1 MNAPL
6 SKYHPCVTQI
16 LEILDQKNIWY
27 EVFEHEPVRTSEE
40 AAEAR
45 PRYELK
51 QGTKALILR
60 VKRSGEKFFVM
71 VVVPGNLRFENK
83 KVKDLLGSQDIR
95 FAFEEEVSKITDGI
109 KLGGLPPFGNLFNLN
124 VYADP
129 KVFNNE
135 VIVFNAGDKRV
146 SLAMKSSDYQ
156 ELVHPQVADLT

>member
-1 MNAPL
+1 MNL
-6 SKYHPCVTQI
+6 SLNKYHPCVDKI
-16 LEILDQKNIWY
+16 KEILNKNNLWY
-27 EVFEHEPVRTSEE
+27 ESFEHEPVRTSQE
-40 AAEAR
+40 AANAR

-83 KVKDLLGSQDIR
+83 KVKDLLSSQDIR
-95 FAFEEEVSKITDGI
+95 FAFEEEVKKITDGI
-109 KLGGLPPFGNLFNLN
+109 KPGGLPPLGNLFDLD

-129 KVFNNE
+129 KVFEND

-146 SLAMKSSDYQ
+146 SIAMKSSDYR
-156 ELVHPQVADLT
+156 ELVNPQLADIT